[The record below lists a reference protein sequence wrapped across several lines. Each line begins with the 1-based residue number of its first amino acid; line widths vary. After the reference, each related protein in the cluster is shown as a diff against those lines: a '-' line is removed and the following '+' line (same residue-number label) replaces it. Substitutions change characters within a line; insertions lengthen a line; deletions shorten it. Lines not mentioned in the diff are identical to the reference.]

1 MSIRNDLKA
10 YIISSGKT
18 MIEVSE
24 LLGISQSSLSQQ
36 LSRESIKYSK
46 VLELADVLGYEII
59 WKKKE

>member
-24 LLGISQSSLSQQ
+24 LLGISQSSLWMS
-36 LSRESIKYSK
+36 LFRPRITE
-46 VLELADVLGYEII
+46 V
-59 WKKKE
+59 